1 MHFMFKYFTQDKS
14 SWCITSSLKEKTEKT
29 RALKTAGKW
38 FRISAFFLNFIL
50 RRGWWIVLSSRLGQ
64 AVPGLSLHNIRI
76 LEFLNSDIN
85 LEFSSSPGWKHILFT
100 FVGTFDQSQ
109 FQVCLANIIKT
120 TIIGACPVGSNKYLV
135 WEQVLGL
142 QVLKDTKHLSVP
154 TRGGGATRLHSCYR
168 TTALLSN
175 SIISISNLI
184 WVNK

>member
-64 AVPGLSLHNIRI
+64 ALPGLSLHNIRI

-120 TIIGACPVGSNKYLV
+120 TISGDLWWHETLV
-135 WEQVLGL
+135 
-142 QVLKDTKHLSVP
+142 
-154 TRGGGATRLHSCYR
+154 
-168 TTALLSN
+168 
-175 SIISISNLI
+175 SISGEDNLFKCQ
-184 WVNK
+184 NKIVSSSSWLLMCESTF